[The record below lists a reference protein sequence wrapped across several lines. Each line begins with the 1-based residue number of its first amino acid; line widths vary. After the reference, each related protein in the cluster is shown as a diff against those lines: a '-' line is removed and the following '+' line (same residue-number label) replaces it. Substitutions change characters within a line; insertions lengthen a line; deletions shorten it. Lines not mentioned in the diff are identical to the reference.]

1 MSNSIWD
8 QSTPTSG
15 MNWPRTSDLQLILE
29 KIANIYKPGING
41 VWGALT
47 KVVSSLFQ
55 MKLIFFLFC
64 A

>member
-1 MSNSIWD
+1 
-8 QSTPTSG
+8 